1 MSIISM
7 SIKSIA
13 IVFLDTNFV
22 YTKIYENIVDKKIFL
37 SNLEFFF
44 ILKVEK
50 IKKLKMLQ
58 IRSVI

>member
-1 MSIISM
+1 MSIISV

-13 IVFLDTNFV
+13 IVFLDTNVV
-22 YTKIYENIVDKKIFL
+22 YTKIYENIVDKKVFL

-50 IKKLKMLQ
+50 IKKLKMLHTN
-58 IRSVI
+58 